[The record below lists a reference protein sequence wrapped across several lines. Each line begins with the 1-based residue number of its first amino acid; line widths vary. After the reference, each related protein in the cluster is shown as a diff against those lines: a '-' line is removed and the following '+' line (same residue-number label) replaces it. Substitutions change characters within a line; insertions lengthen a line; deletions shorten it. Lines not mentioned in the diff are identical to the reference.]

1 MTWLSGGDRTKKKG
15 EILAALDIGSS
26 KIVCF
31 IARRETEEQLRI
43 IGIGHHLSSGMR
55 GGIITDM
62 DAVERAIRHA
72 LEAAETMAGMRI
84 EKVAVNISGNHI
96 VSRTCQLELPLHG
109 REVSA
114 TDIDRILSQSPDIAN
129 DGGESY
135 PLEIIHTIPVS
146 YNLDNQRGIRDP
158 RGMVGHT
165 LGAQLHVI
173 AAGYGPVRT
182 IGAVLARLELEVEQ
196 MAVSAYAS
204 GLACLVEDEMD
215 LGSVVIDMGA
225 GTTTF
230 AVFFDGQ
237 CVYTDGLPLGGAH
250 VTNDIARGLTTSLH
264 HAERLKTLHG
274 HALPSS
280 ADERQMI
287 DVPQVGE
294 ESPELASRVPK
305 SVLTNIIRPRLEE
318 IFEMVRGK
326 LRESGFDEMAGRR
339 MILTGGASQLPGV
352 REMAQR
358 LMDKQVRLGRP
369 VRIGRPLSSY
379 RTLEAYANGQT
390 PSPYMPPANQGLA
403 EAASG
408 PGFATVAGLLAIAMQ
423 PSITVPNLAAEYGG
437 GSWTDRLHYWFK
449 QNI

>member
-1 MTWLSGGDRTKKKG
+1 MAWLTGGDRSKKKG

-31 IARRETEEQLRI
+31 IARREAGEQLRI
-43 IGIGHHLSSGMR
+43 IGIGHHLSTGMK

-62 DAVERAIRHA
+62 DAVERSIRHA
-72 LEAAETMAGMRI
+72 LEAAESMAEMRI
-84 EKVAVNISGNHI
+84 DKVAVNISGNHI

-109 REVSA
+109 REVMAS
-114 TDIDRILSQSPDIAN
+114 DIDRILSQSPDIAQ
-129 DGGESY
+129 DGQDQY

-146 YNLDNQRGIRDP
+146 YNLDSQRGIRDP
-158 RGMVGHT
+158 RGMVGHM
-165 LGAQLHVI
+165 LGSQLHVI

-230 AVFFDGQ
+230 AVFFEGQ
-237 CVYTDGLPLGGAH
+237 CVYTDGLALGGAH
-250 VTNDIARGLTTSLH
+250 VTNDIARGLTTSVH

-280 ADERQMI
+280 ADERAI
-287 DVPQVGE
+287 IEVPQIGE
-294 ESPELASRVPK
+294 ERPELANRLPK
-305 SVLTNIIRPRLEE
+305 AQLTNIIRPRMEE
-318 IFEMVRGK
+318 IFELVRAK
-326 LRESGFDEMAGRR
+326 LRESGFDEVAGRR
-339 MILTGGASQLPGV
+339 MVLTGGASQLPGV

-369 VRIGRPLSSY
+369 VRIGRPLSAQQVI
-379 RTLEAYANGQT
+379 EAYGKGVIT
-390 PSPYMPPANQGLA
+390 PDSQGLA

-423 PSITVPNLAAEYGG
+423 PSVTVPNLAADYGG
-437 GSWTDRLHYWFK
+437 GSWSEKLHSWFK
-449 QNI
+449 QNL

>member
-1 MTWLSGGDRTKKKG
+1 MTWLGGGERGKKKG
-15 EILAALDIGSS
+15 EILAALDIGTS

-31 IARRETEEQLRI
+31 IARREADEQLRI
-43 IGIGHHLSSGMR
+43 IGIGHHLSTGMR

-62 DAVERAIRHA
+62 DAVEHAIRHA
-72 LEAAETMAGMRI
+72 LEAAESMAELRI
-84 EKVAVNISGNHI
+84 DKVAVNISGNHI

-109 REVSA
+109 REVTA
-114 TDIDRILSQSPDIAN
+114 TDIDRILSQSPDIAQEAS
-129 DGGESY
+129 DTY

-146 YNLDNQRGIRDP
+146 YNIDHQRGIRDP
-158 RGMVGHT
+158 RGMVGHQ

-215 LGSVVIDMGA
+215 LGSVVVDMGA

-250 VTNDIARGLTTSLH
+250 VTNDIARGLTTSLQN
-264 HAERLKTLHG
+264 AERLKTLHG
-274 HALPSS
+274 HALPSG
-280 ADERQMI
+280 ADDRTMI
-287 DVPQVGE
+287 EVPQVGE
-294 ESPELASRVPK
+294 ESPELANRLPK
-305 SVLTNIIRPRLEE
+305 SALTNIIRPRLEE
-318 IFEMVRGK
+318 IFELVRGK
-326 LRESGFDEMAGRR
+326 LRESGFDEVAGRR

-369 VRIGRPLSSY
+369 VRIGRPLAAY
-379 RTLEAYANGQT
+379 RALEAYANGMT
-390 PSPYMPPANQGLA
+390 PTNQGLA

-423 PSITVPNLAAEYGG
+423 PSVTVPNLAAEYGG
-437 GSWTDRLHYWFK
+437 GSFMERLNHWFK

>member
-1 MTWLSGGDRTKKKG
+1 MAWLNGGERTRKKG

-31 IARRETEEQLRI
+31 IARREADDQLRI
-43 IGIGHHLSSGMR
+43 IGIGHHLSTGMR

-72 LEAAETMAGMRI
+72 LEAAETMAEMRI
-84 EKVAVNISGNHI
+84 DKVAVNISGNHI

-109 REVSA
+109 REVTT
-114 TDIDRILSQSPDIAN
+114 TDIDRILSQSPDIAQEGV
-129 DGGESY
+129 DHY

-146 YNLDNQRGIRDP
+146 YSIDGQRGIRDP

-165 LGAQLHVI
+165 LGSQLHVI

-215 LGSVVIDMGA
+215 LGSVVVDMGA

-274 HALPSS
+274 HALPSG
-280 ADERQMI
+280 ADERAMI
-287 DVPQVGE
+287 EVPQMGE
-294 ESPELASRVPK
+294 EEPELTNHIPK
-305 SVLTNIIRPRLEE
+305 SQLINIIRPRQEE
-318 IFEMVRGK
+318 IFELVRGK
-326 LRESGFDEMAGRR
+326 LRESGFDSVAGRR
-339 MILTGGASQLPGV
+339 MILTGGASQMPGV

-369 VRIGRPLSSY
+369 VRIGRPLTAY
-379 RTLEAYANGQT
+379 RESDVA
-390 PSPYMPPANQGLA
+390 PPPTAPTSQGLA

-423 PSITVPNLAAEYGG
+423 PSVTIPNLAAEFGG
-437 GSWTDRLHYWFK
+437 NGLMERLQNWFR
-449 QNI
+449 QNL

>member
-1 MTWLSGGDRTKKKG
+1 MSWLTGDHRPKKKG

-31 IARRETEEQLRI
+31 IARRETEQNLRV

-72 LEAAETMAGMRI
+72 LEAAETMAELRI
-84 EKVAVNISGNHI
+84 DKVAVNISGSHI

-109 REVSA
+109 REVTA
-114 TDIDRILSQSPDIAN
+114 DDLNRILSQSPDIAN
-129 DGGESY
+129 DSATDSGEHY

-146 YNLDNQRGIRDP
+146 YNLDQQRGIRDP
-158 RGMVGHT
+158 RGMIGHM

-182 IGAVLARLELEVEQ
+182 IGAVLARLELDVEQ

-215 LGSVVIDMGA
+215 LGSVVVDMGA

-230 AVFFDGQ
+230 GVFFDGQ
-237 CVYTDGLPLGGAH
+237 CVYTDGIAVGGAH

-274 HALPSS
+274 HALPSA
-280 ADERQMI
+280 ADERSMI
-287 DVPQVGE
+287 DVPMMGEE
-294 ESPELASRVPK
+294 ESPEQGNRVPR
-305 SVLTNIIRPRLEE
+305 SQLTNIIRPRVEE
-318 IFEMVRGK
+318 IFELVRAK
-326 LRESGFDEMAGRR
+326 LRASSFDDVAGRR
-339 MILTGGASQLPGV
+339 MVLTGGASQLPGV

-369 VRIGRPLSSY
+369 VRIGRPFTAHRIGDATS
-379 RTLEAYANGQT
+379 TLDT
-390 PSPYMPPANQGLA
+390 PMQQGLA
-403 EAASG
+403 EVASG
-408 PGFATVAGLLAIAMQ
+408 PGFATVSGLLAIAMQ
-423 PSITVPNLAAEYGG
+423 PSVTVPNLAAEFGG
-437 GSWTDRLHYWFK
+437 GSLLDRLNHWFK
-449 QNI
+449 HNL

>member
-1 MTWLSGGDRTKKKG
+1 MAWLGNTERGKKKG
-15 EILAALDIGSS
+15 EIVAALDIGSS

-31 IARRETEEQLRI
+31 IARKEAEGQLRI
-43 IGIGHHLSSGMR
+43 IGIGHHLSAGMR

-62 DAVERAIRHA
+62 DAVEHALRHA
-72 LEAAETMAGMRI
+72 LEAAESMAELRI
-84 EKVAVNISGNHI
+84 DKVAVNISGNHI

-109 REVSA
+109 REVTA
-114 TDIDRILSQSPDIAN
+114 TDIDRILSQSPDIAH
-129 DGGESY
+129 DAADTY

-146 YNLDNQRGIRDP
+146 YRLDNQRGIHDP
-158 RGMVGHT
+158 RGMVGHS

-215 LGSVVIDMGA
+215 LGSVVVDMGA

-250 VTNDIARGLTTSLH
+250 VTSDIARGLTTSLH

-274 HALPSS
+274 HALPSG
-280 ADERQMI
+280 ADDRTMI

-294 ESPELASRVPK
+294 EAPELTNTVPRAQ
-305 SVLTNIIRPRLEE
+305 LTNIIRPRLEE
-318 IFEMVRGK
+318 IFELIRGK
-326 LRESGFDEMAGRR
+326 LRESGFDEVAGRR

-369 VRIGRPLSSY
+369 VRISRPLAAY
-379 RTLEAYANGQT
+379 RALEAYANGM
-390 PSPYMPPANQGLA
+390 MPPTSQGLA

-408 PGFATVAGLLAIAMQ
+408 PGFATVAGLLAIALQ
-423 PSITVPNLAAEYGG
+423 PSVTVPNLAAEYGG
-437 GSWTDRLHYWFK
+437 GSLMERLNYWFK